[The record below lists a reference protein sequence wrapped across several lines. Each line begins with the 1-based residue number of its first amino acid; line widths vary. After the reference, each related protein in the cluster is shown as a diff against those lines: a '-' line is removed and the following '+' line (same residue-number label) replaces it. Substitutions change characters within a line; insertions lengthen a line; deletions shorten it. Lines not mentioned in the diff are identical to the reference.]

1 MPSFEARSKVMLK
14 KYLPILRSAPRDRN
28 PRRGSSFV
36 EAAFVFVPLMAM
48 IVAIFDYS
56 MVILTRST
64 LQHAVREGV
73 RYAITYQT
81 NGNLPSGHD
90 ASIRAV
96 VRNNSLGFLSSVNG
110 TENPCRICI
119 RYYDPDTL
127 TFVTANSPGNV
138 VEIAVENY
146 TWNWIAPLM
155 RSATPLTILVRASDR
170 MESLPGGVAPP
181 SR

>member
-1 MPSFEARSKVMLK
+1 MTKQNSSPRLRRS
-14 KYLPILRSAPRDRN
+14 RN

-36 EAAFVFVPLMAM
+36 ESAFVFVPLMAM

-56 MVILTRST
+56 LVIMTRST
-64 LQHAVREGV
+64 LQHAVREGL

-81 NGNLPSGHD
+81 MPGLGHD

-96 VRNNSLGFLSSVNG
+96 VRNNSLGFLSNVTG

-119 RYYDPDTL
+119 RYYNPNTL
-127 TFVTANSPGNV
+127 AFENANTPGNI

-155 RSATPLTILVRASDR
+155 RSATPLQIAVRASDR
-170 MESLPGGVAPP
+170 METIPP
-181 SR
+181 CATPPCQPAR